1 MAGDERVQ
9 IIVSPAGERCAVVPE
24 HEYLVA
30 ASKEDEGEPTPE
42 FLAEIRRRSQPSH
55 SRYDTEE
62 TLRNIPTICATH
74 DGHCERSEAIQR
86 WAGCGG
92 IKQDHKGRAWMW

>member
-1 MAGDERVQ
+1 MVAGDERVQ

-42 FLAEIRRRSQPSH
+42 FLAEIRRRSQALAQ
-55 SRYDTEE
+55 SRSLKSVDQT
-62 TLRNIPTICATH
+62 
-74 DGHCERSEAIQR
+74 G
-86 WAGCGG
+86 
-92 IKQDHKGRAWMW
+92 K